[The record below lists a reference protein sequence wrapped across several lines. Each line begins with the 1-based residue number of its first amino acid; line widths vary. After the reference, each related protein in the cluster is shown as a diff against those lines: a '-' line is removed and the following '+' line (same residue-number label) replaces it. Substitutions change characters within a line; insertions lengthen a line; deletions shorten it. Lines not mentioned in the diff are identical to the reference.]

1 MRSDWR
7 FLNTGSY
14 SGAMNMALDDVL
26 LKGVQDG
33 GTPVVRFYTWD
44 PPAISFGYAQDPYN
58 EVDIDRCVEAGIDLV
73 RRPTGGRAVLH
84 WEELTYSVV
93 APLNDSVSWG
103 RRIDEAYKV
112 IGKCLVEGLQKYGID
127 AELEKGQVDI
137 GRRPRGKT
145 ATPCFSSIARSE
157 VKLKGRKLIGS
168 AQRRFSDAMLQ
179 HGSIIIG
186 DEHERLIDLL
196 LLGEHERLEWK
207 KELNNKSISLSD
219 CVENEVDQCHL
230 IDCLFAGFSQ
240 QFNCSVCV
248 ENASDDEWGH
258 ASDRMN
264 SWCISPSLDRLAR

>member
-1 MRSDWR
+1 MNSNWR

-14 SGAMNMALDDVL
+14 SGAMNMALDEIL
-26 LKGVQDG
+26 LKGVQNG
-33 GTPVVRFYTWD
+33 GRPVVRFYTWD

-58 EVDIDRCVEAGIDLV
+58 EVDVDRCTEAGIDLV

-103 RRIDEAYKV
+103 QRINEAYNV
-112 IGKCLVEGLQKYGID
+112 IGKCLVKGLQRYGVD
-127 AELEKGQVDI
+127 AEIEKGQV
-137 GRRPRGKT
+137 GVVRHPRGKT

-186 DEHERLIDLL
+186 NEHERLTELL
-196 LLGEHERLEWK
+196 LLGDHERLEWK
-207 KELNNKSISLSD
+207 KELANKSVSLRDYS
-219 CVENEVDQCHL
+219 ENEIDQRHL

-240 QFNCSVCV
+240 EFNCSINV
-248 ENASDDEWGH
+248 ENISEEERGH
-258 ASDRMN
+258 ASDRMDC
-264 SWCISPSLDRLAR
+264 WRISPSLDRLAR